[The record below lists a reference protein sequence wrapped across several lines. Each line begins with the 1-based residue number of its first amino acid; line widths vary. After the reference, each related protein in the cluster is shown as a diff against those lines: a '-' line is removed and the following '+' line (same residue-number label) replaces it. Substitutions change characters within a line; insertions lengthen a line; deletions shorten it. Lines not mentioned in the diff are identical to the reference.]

1 MAGQPSGRSR
11 GRQTKIL
18 NAVSSPDTIVAVASA
33 PGRGAV
39 GVIRASGP
47 QVPLIAVGLLGALP
61 APRYARFCS
70 FLDARGHSIDAGLA
84 LYFPAPASYTG
95 EHVLEIQGHGGAL
108 IIDLVLQRLLELGC
122 RMARPGEFS
131 ERAYL
136 NGKIDIA
143 QAEAIADL
151 IDAGTAAAAR
161 AAVRS
166 MQGEF
171 SARILELKSRITGLR
186 AYVEAAIDFPDEEID
201 FLSDK
206 ALHERLVAVFAA
218 FEFITAAA
226 RQGALLREGLK
237 VVIAG
242 KPNAGKS
249 SLLNRLAGDE
259 VAIVTDVPG
268 TTRDVLRQ
276 QVHLDGL
283 PLNLV
288 DTAGL
293 RLAQDV
299 VEAEGVRRA
308 RHEIAGADRVLYV
321 LDSEA
326 ADGPSA
332 AWAQEIEELPAGIPV
347 TLVFNKID
355 LTGLPE
361 RLDDTASPP
370 RVYLSARSGA
380 GLELLR
386 THLKA
391 TAGYLKSESGAFAAR
406 RRHLDALSRAR
417 EHVQRAADV
426 LRSTRAFELF
436 AEDLRLAQRA
446 LSEITGEFS
455 SDDLLGE
462 IFGSFCIGK

>member
-1 MAGQPSGRSR
+1 
-11 GRQTKIL
+11 
-18 NAVSSPDTIVAVASA
+18 VSSPDTIVAVASA

-39 GVIRASGP
+39 GVIRVSGP
-47 QVPLIAVGLLGALP
+47 RVPQIATGILGVLP
-61 APRYARFCS
+61 APRQAHFTS
-70 FLDARGHSIDAGLA
+70 FLDAHGASVDEGIA
-84 LYFPAPASYTG
+84 LYFAAPASYTG

-108 IIDLVLQRLLELGC
+108 IVDMVLKRLLELGC

-131 ERAYL
+131 ERAFL

-166 MQGEF
+166 LQGEF
-171 SARILELKSRITGLR
+171 SARVADLKLRITSLR

-201 FLSDK
+201 FLSDTN
-206 ALHERLVAVFAA
+206 LRERLASVFAA
-218 FEFITAAA
+218 FESITVAA
-226 RQGALLREGLK
+226 RQGALLREGLT

-249 SLLNRLAGDE
+249 SLLNSLAGDE

-268 TTRDVLRQ
+268 TTRDLLRQ

-293 RLAQDV
+293 RPAMDV

-308 RHEIAGADRVLYV
+308 RNEIARADRVLYV
-321 LDSEA
+321 VDTGAGENAAEQWTAKLDA
-326 ADGPSA
+326 
-332 AWAQEIEELPAGIPV
+332 ELEQLPPGVPV

-355 LTGLPE
+355 LTGAPA
-361 RLDDTASPP
+361 RLDDTAKPP
-370 RVYLSARSGA
+370 RVFVSAHTGA

-386 THLKA
+386 VHLK
-391 TAGYLKSESGAFAAR
+391 TSAGYVESESGAFAAR
-406 RRHLDALSRAR
+406 RRHLDALNRAR
-417 EHVQRAADV
+417 QHVQSAADT
-426 LRSTRAFELF
+426 LSSTRAFELF
-436 AEDLRLAQRA
+436 AEDLRLAQHA
-446 LSEITGEFS
+446 LGEITGEFTS
-455 SDDLLGE
+455 EDLLGE